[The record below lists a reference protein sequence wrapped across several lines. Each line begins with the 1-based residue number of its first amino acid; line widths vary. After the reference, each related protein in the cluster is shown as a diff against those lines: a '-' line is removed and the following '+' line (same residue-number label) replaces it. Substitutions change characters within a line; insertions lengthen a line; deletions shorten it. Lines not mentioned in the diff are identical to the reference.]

1 LVTLEHAPNSQTGQ
15 PTYSKDWASNIGDTT
30 RDEELDPQ
38 SNPTIGYVITTT
50 PQKTTSIMIDYEN
63 RTWSTTTYPFGPS
76 TSGPAPEPQTPGQ
89 QAAQLQADVTAG
101 TVTLVGAATVDG
113 QNAVELE
120 EGDTQTGMQ
129 YIWVNPTT
137 YLPVR
142 EIDTAPGVSP
152 TSAEAVRTDYQWLP
166 ATPGNLQLLTASAA
180 IPTGF
185 TQIAATA
192 TTDNNLPGQ

>member
-1 LVTLEHAPNSQTGQ
+1 
-15 PTYSKDWASNIGDTT
+15 
-30 RDEELDPQ
+30 
-38 SNPTIGYVITTT
+38 
-50 PQKTTSIMIDYEN
+50 MIDYKN
-63 RTWSTTTYPFGPS
+63 STWSTTTYPFGLS
-76 TSGPAPEPQTPGQ
+76 TSGPAPAPETPGQ
-89 QAAQLQADVTAG
+89 QAAQLQADVRAG
-101 TVTLVGAATVDG
+101 TVKLFGAANVDG

-152 TSAEAVRTDYQWLP
+152 TSDEAIRTDYQWLP
-166 ATPGNLQLLTASAA
+166 ATPGNLQLLTASGA
-180 IPTGF
+180 IPAGF
-185 TQIAATA
+185 TQVAPTV